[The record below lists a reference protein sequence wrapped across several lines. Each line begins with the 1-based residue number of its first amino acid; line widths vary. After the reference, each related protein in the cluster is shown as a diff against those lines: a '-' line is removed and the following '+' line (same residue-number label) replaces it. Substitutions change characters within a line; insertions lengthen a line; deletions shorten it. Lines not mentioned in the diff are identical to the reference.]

1 MAKENYMETGR
12 LEAFYDAII
21 AIIVTVLVLEL
32 PQPATASLASIW
44 ALKTSYFAYLLS
56 FLVCVNL
63 WQYHHIIYNHVE
75 KINTRIIWLN
85 IFLMFVVS
93 LIPYLTTFVANN
105 PNSFI
110 PQALY
115 GLDFIIVD
123 ILLFIMA
130 KMLLEIN
137 EENKDLIK
145 NAFSLK
151 EALYIPLAIFILGF
165 VIALLG
171 YPIAISICCLI
182 TIVRS
187 IYSSLK

>member
-1 MAKENYMETGR
+1 
-12 LEAFYDAII
+12 
-21 AIIVTVLVLEL
+21 
-32 PQPATASLASIW
+32 
-44 ALKTSYFAYLLS
+44 
-56 FLVCVNL
+56 
-63 WQYHHIIYNHVE
+63 
-75 KINTRIIWLN
+75 
-85 IFLMFVVS
+85 MFIVS

-110 PQALY
+110 LQALY

-130 KMLLEIN
+130 KMILAIN

-145 NAFSLK
+145 DAFSIK
-151 EALYIPLAIFILGF
+151 EVLYIPLAIFILGF

-182 TIVRS
+182 TMARS